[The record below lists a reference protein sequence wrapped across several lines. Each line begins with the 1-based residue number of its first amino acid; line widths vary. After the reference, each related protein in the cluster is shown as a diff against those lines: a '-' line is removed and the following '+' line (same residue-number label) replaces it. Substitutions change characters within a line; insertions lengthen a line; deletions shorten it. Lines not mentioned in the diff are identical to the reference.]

1 MNHFLFK
8 PTAHHHLNI
17 RSIFQP
23 LLAILLITP
32 LLISNKI
39 TVAAQTTG
47 SGPIDLVETTAF
59 IDGTVSASMENSHVP
74 GAIVV
79 IVKDGDVFFAKGYGY
94 ADLETLAPVDPA
106 RTLFRPGSISKLFT
120 WTAVMQLVEQGKL
133 SLDEDVNTYLDFK
146 IPATFN
152 DPITLKD
159 LMTHTAGFEDKGQ
172 GLFKLD
178 SMEVSSLEEYVKQN
192 LPARVFPA
200 GEISAYSNYGTA
212 LSGYIVERVSG
223 IPFNEYIRKNI
234 FEPLVMN
241 NSTFQQPLPA
251 KFQSDM
257 ASAYNYINGNYVKGS
272 FEYVVGTPAGALST
286 TGLDMA
292 RFMIA
297 HLQNGDL
304 DGKRILQEKT
314 AIQMHSPLYASDP
327 RLDGMAYGFF
337 ESMTN
342 GNYVISHG
350 GDTMLFHSNL
360 FLIPEYNLGLFIS
373 TNGSNGNQMVET
385 VVKTFMDRYFPVPP
399 PSLTPSPDFSDR
411 AETYAGSYTMA
422 RSNFTTME
430 KILSLTSS
438 INVTVAQNQEV
449 SITLA
454 GKTMKYIEVEPGLLV
469 NVENPDDRLVLKEN
483 NRQVTLSPSMPF
495 VFLKNPWYASGSLH
509 LLIFAGGA
517 LLFLITIIFWVVTF
531 FRRMKERVKPSLP
544 ERAFRF
550 IAGLF
555 GLTLIIFLLGLALTF
570 TNVNPAFG
578 VPEVYFGTTAALE
591 SLLTLPVIMLISG
604 LFMLVFSV
612 LAWIRNYWTPVT
624 RVYYNLLTL
633 VSILVLWAM
642 VFWNL
647 I

>member
-1 MNHFLFK
+1 
-8 PTAHHHLNI
+8 
-17 RSIFQP
+17 
-23 LLAILLITP
+23 
-32 LLISNKI
+32 
-39 TVAAQTTG
+39 
-47 SGPIDLVETTAF
+47 
-59 IDGTVSASMENSHVP
+59 MENSHTP
-74 GAIVV
+74 GAVVV

-94 ADLETLAPVDPA
+94 ADLESRSPVDPA
-106 RTLFRPGSISKLFT
+106 KTLFRPGSISKLFT

-146 IPATFN
+146 IPETFK
-152 DPITLKD
+152 DPITLRD

-178 SMEVSSLEEYVKQN
+178 PKEVSSLEEYVKQN

-212 LSGYIVERVSG
+212 LSGYIVQRVSG
-223 IPFNEYIRKNI
+223 IPFNDYIQKNI
-234 FEPLVMN
+234 FDPLAMN
-241 NSTFQQPLPA
+241 NATFQQPLPA
-251 KFQSDM
+251 KYQPDM
-257 ASAYNYINGNYVKGS
+257 ASAYNYINGDYVKGS

-297 HLQNGDL
+297 HLQNGEL

-342 GNYVISHG
+342 GNYVLSHG

-385 VVKTFMDRYFPVPP
+385 VVKSFMDHYFPVARR
-399 PSLTPSPDFSDR
+399 SLTPSPDFSDR

-430 KILSLTSS
+430 KILSLTSP
-438 INVTVAQNQEV
+438 VTVTVDQNREV
-449 SITLA
+449 GITLA

-483 NRQVTLSPSMPF
+483 NGQVSLSPSMPF
-495 VFLKNPWYASGSLH
+495 VFLKNPWYATASLH
-509 LLIFAGGA
+509 LMIFAGSA
-517 LLFLITIIFWVVTF
+517 LLFLITIIFWIVSF
-531 FRRMKERVKPSLP
+531 FKGMKKRVKTSLP
-544 ERAFRF
+544 ERASRLT
-550 IAGLF
+550 AGLF
-555 GLTLIIFLLGLALTF
+555 GLTFIVFLIGFVLTF
-570 TNVNPAFG
+570 TDINPAFG
-578 VPEVYFGTTAALE
+578 VPDVYFGTPLALE
-591 SLLTLPVIMLISG
+591 SLLTLPVLMLIFG
-604 LFMLVFSV
+604 LIMLVFSV
-612 LAWIRNYWTPVT
+612 LAWIRKYWTPVT
-624 RVYYNLLTL
+624 RIYYNLINACLHFGFMGAGFLEPYLETR
-633 VSILVLWAM
+633 S
-642 VFWNL
+642 N
-647 I
+647 

>member
-1 MNHFLFK
+1 MNHFLFASK
-8 PTAHHHLNI
+8 LHDHLNL
-17 RSIFQP
+17 RSVFRP
-23 LLAILLITP
+23 LLAIFLIVP
-32 LLISNKI
+32 LLFNN
-39 TVAAQTTG
+39 TMTAAAQSTG
-47 SGPIDLVETTAF
+47 SGPVDRIETAAF
-59 IDGTVSASMENSHVP
+59 IDGTVSASMENSHTP
-74 GAIVV
+74 GAVVV

-94 ADLETLAPVDPA
+94 ADLESRTPVDPA
-106 RTLFRPGSISKLFT
+106 KTLFRPGSISKLFT

-146 IPATFN
+146 IPATFK
-152 DPITLKD
+152 DPITLRD

-178 SMEVSSLEEYVKQN
+178 PKEVSSLEEYVKQN

-212 LSGYIVERVSG
+212 LSGYIVQRVSG
-223 IPFNEYIRKNI
+223 IPFNDYIQKNI
-234 FEPLVMN
+234 FDPLAMN
-241 NSTFQQPLPA
+241 SATFQQPLPA
-251 KFQSDM
+251 KYQPDM
-257 ASAYNYINGNYVKGS
+257 ASAYNYINGDYVKGS

-297 HLQNGDL
+297 HLQNGEL

-342 GNYVISHG
+342 GNYVLSHG

-385 VVKTFMDRYFPVPP
+385 VIKTFMDHYFPVAPV
-399 PSLTPSPDFSDR
+399 SLTPSPDFSDR

-430 KILSLTSS
+430 KILSLTSP
-438 INVTVAQNQEV
+438 INVTVDQNREV
-449 SITLA
+449 GITLA

-483 NRQVTLSPSMPF
+483 NGQVSLSPSMPF
-495 VFLKNPWYASGSLH
+495 VFLKNPWYANANLH
-509 LLIFAGGA
+509 LMIFAGGA
-517 LLFLITIIFWVVTF
+517 LLFLITMIFWVVSF
-531 FRRMKERVKPSLP
+531 FRGMKKRVKTSLP
-544 ERAFRF
+544 ERASRLT
-550 IAGLF
+550 AGLF
-555 GLTLIIFLLGLALTF
+555 GLTFIIFLLGFVLTF
-570 TNVNPAFG
+570 TDINPAFG
-578 VPEVYFGTTAALE
+578 VPDVYFGNSAALE
-591 SLLTLPVIMLISG
+591 SLLTLPVLMLIFG
-604 LFMLVFSV
+604 LIMLVFSV
-612 LAWIRNYWTPVT
+612 LAWIKKYWTPVT
-624 RVYYNLLTL
+624 RIYYNLITL
-633 VSILVLWAM
+633 VAAAVLWALA
-642 VFWNL
+642 FWNL